1 MKKSILNLG
10 KVINKAKQKTI
21 NGGQMEASCEELGW
35 NESTCE
41 HAAWSADAN
50 YHKCC

>member
-10 KVINKAKQKTI
+10 KVINKTKQKTI

-35 NESTCE
+35 NELTCKY
-41 HAAWSADAN
+41 ASPNSDIN
-50 YHKCC
+50 YLKCC

>member
-21 NGGQMEASCEELGW
+21 NGGGMEASCEELGW
-35 NESTCE
+35 NESTCKYGS
-41 HAAWSADAN
+41 SASDIN
-50 YHKCC
+50 YLKCC